1 MHKWAKQIMECVKA
15 KVDGIGIDN
24 FEGKNLDDL
33 KDFTEIAK
41 NIACFD
47 KDYRIVE
54 AMEKSEDNEDIMRML
69 EQYEDYPD
77 RRYYDHYR
85 YANGR
90 FAPKGHGTYRK
101 GYEET
106 PYRHM
111 TPEDYHSWENKPEA
125 ERRRDLDRMQ
135 GRMFFSEP
143 VSEGKYEHAR
153 RNYTETK
160 HTKNE
165 EESNMRG
172 LEMLLNVVDEDIKE
186 FMPSMSQAE
195 RAMTKSK
202 LSTWAQRL

>member
-24 FEGKNLDDL
+24 FEGQNLDDL

-54 AMEKSEDNEDIMRML
+54 AMEKSEDNEDIMRMF

-85 YANGR
+85 YGNGR
-90 FAPKGHGTYRK
+90 FAPKGHGMYRK

-106 PYRHM
+106 PYWHM

-143 VSEGKYEHAR
+143 VNEGKYEHAR

>member
-1 MHKWAKQIMECVKA
+1 
-15 KVDGIGIDN
+15 
-24 FEGKNLDDL
+24 
-33 KDFTEIAK
+33 
-41 NIACFD
+41 
-47 KDYRIVE
+47 
-54 AMEKSEDNEDIMRML
+54 
-69 EQYEDYPD
+69 
-77 RRYYDHYR
+77 
-85 YANGR
+85 
-90 FAPKGHGTYRK
+90 
-101 GYEET
+101 
-106 PYRHM
+106 M
-111 TPEDYHSWENKPEA
+111 TPEDYHSWESKPES

>member
-1 MHKWAKQIMECVKA
+1 MDVKRMHCMIEKLAECAEKQFDNGIESVDTAEMGQVTDMLKDLAEAMYYRTLTKAMDDSDPEEIMEMFERYG
-15 KVDGIGIDN
+15 DGG
-24 FEGKNLDDL
+24 
-33 KDFTEIAK
+33 
-41 NIACFD
+41 
-47 KDYRIVE
+47 
-54 AMEKSEDNEDIMRML
+54 
-69 EQYEDYPD
+69 

-85 YANGR
+85 YADGR

-106 PYRHM
+106 PYWHM

>member
-1 MHKWAKQIMECVKA
+1 MHIKRIHEMMEKLTELTKCELDK
-15 KVDGIGIDN
+15 GIDCVDTY
-24 FEGKNLDDL
+24 EMSSAVDMIKDL
-33 KDFTEIAK
+33 ACAEKDALIAK
-41 NIACFD
+41 
-47 KDYRIVE
+47 
-54 AMEKSEDNEDIMRML
+54 AMYEEEEDE
-69 EQYEDYPD
+69 Y

-85 YANGR
+85 YGNGR

-106 PYRHM
+106 PYWHM